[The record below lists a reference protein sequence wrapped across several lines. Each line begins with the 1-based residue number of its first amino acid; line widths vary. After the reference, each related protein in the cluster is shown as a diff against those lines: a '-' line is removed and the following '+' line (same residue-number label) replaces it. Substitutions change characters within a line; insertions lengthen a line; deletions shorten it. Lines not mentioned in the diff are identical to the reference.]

1 MKARL
6 MRVPFTSLLIA
17 FLVLAVVRL
26 NAAEPLQA
34 DLVLRG
40 GTLFEGNGSPGQ
52 VGDVAIRGDRIVGVG
67 KFEVKSADRVIDCT
81 GLYVS
86 PGFIDLHTHSDDQV
100 VSSTSRACVNYVI
113 QGCTTSVTGNRGSG
127 PLDVAAFYA
136 KVNLAGAGTNVAHL
150 LTQGSLREQVVGN
163 VDRKPT
169 ADELAK
175 MKALA
180 EKAMR
185 DGAWGMST
193 GLIYV
198 PSVYADTSELIE
210 IATVVGSYGGIYAS
224 HIRGEGTEL
233 LAAVSEA
240 MQIGQTAKCP
250 VHLSHF
256 KSSGSENWGLIR
268 QATALIEA
276 ARKEG
281 RLVTADQYP
290 YTASSTSLEA
300 TLFPTWARSGGS
312 KELIARMTDAEVG
325 PRLRKDV
332 QASIDHAAGGEAV
345 VIARFKP
352 RQDWVGKS
360 VKQIAEQEQKSPLE
374 IAYEVVKLGG
384 AAVVNFSMSEEDV
397 RFAMQLPWVATASDG
412 RAYLPGPDRPHP
424 RSYGTFA
431 RKIGRYAL
439 ADKVLSVEQAIRSA
453 SGLPA
458 DIIGFTDRGYLK
470 EGFAADVVVFDPA
483 KYLDTATFD
492 EPHHYATGVHYV
504 FVNGTPAVHE
514 GQPTGALAGKALKHE
529 SKKR

>member
-1 MKARL
+1 
-6 MRVPFTSLLIA
+6 MRVPVASLLVA
-17 FLVLAVVRL
+17 FLALATAAVS
-26 NAAEPLQA
+26 AAEPLQV

-40 GTLFEGNGSPGQ
+40 GTLFDGSGSPGQ
-52 VGDVAIRGDRIVGVG
+52 IGDVAIRGDKIVGVG

-81 GLYVS
+81 GLIVS

-100 VSSTSRACVNYVI
+100 VSPTLRACVNYVI
-113 QGCTTSVTGNRGSG
+113 QGCTTSVTGNCGSG
-127 PLDVAAFYA
+127 PVDVAALYA

-150 LTQGSLREQVVGN
+150 LPQGSLREQVVGN
-163 VDRKPT
+163 IDRKPT
-169 ADELAK
+169 ADELAR
-175 MKALA
+175 MKSLA
-180 EKAMR
+180 DRAMQ

-198 PSVYADTSELIE
+198 PSVYAETSELIE
-210 IATVVGSYGGIYAS
+210 IATVVGSHGGLYAS

-250 VHLSHF
+250 VHISHF
-256 KSSGSENWGLIR
+256 KASGSENWGLIR
-268 QATALIEA
+268 QAAAQIEA

-281 RLVTADQYP
+281 RLITADQYP

-312 KELIARMTDAEVG
+312 KELIARMTDVEAG
-325 PRLRKDV
+325 PRLKKDV
-332 QASIDHAAGGEAV
+332 ERSIDRAAGGEAV
-345 VIARFKP
+345 VIARFKA

-360 VKQIAEQEQKSPLE
+360 VKQIAEQEQKTPLD

-384 AAVVNFSMSEEDV
+384 AAVINFSMSEEDV

-412 RAYLPGPDRPHP
+412 RSYLPGPDRPHP

-439 ADKVLSVEQAIRSA
+439 TDKVLSVEQAIRSA

-458 DIIGFTDRGYLK
+458 DIIGFKDRGYLK
-470 EGFAADVVVFDPA
+470 ANFAADVVVFDPA

-492 EPHHYATGVHYV
+492 EPHHYATGVRHV
-504 FVNGTPAVHE
+504 FVNGIPAVHE

-529 SKKR
+529 SVRP